1 LSVKRLED
9 RTRLEVLEL
18 PLTNALTPISE
29 RAQSNG
35 RFVAYDRGKEILDP
49 AIFDEGTP
57 ITIVAEV
64 LGTTA
69 AVQVD
74 ESKQEYPA
82 FRIRDLT
89 VWPNQRGD
97 VLAPTYRPPFMWG
110 SYGYRPYN
118 MW

>member
-1 LSVKRLED
+1 M
-9 RTRLEVLEL
+9 EVLEL

-64 LGTTA
+64 VGTTA
-69 AVQVD
+69 ALQVD

-82 FRIRDLT
+82 FSRTSEEMCWLPRTGRLSCGDPTDIDRITCGKARKFL
-89 VWPNQRGD
+89 WPRKEA
-97 VLAPTYRPPFMWG
+97 L
-110 SYGYRPYN
+110 
-118 MW
+118 